1 MANFRY
7 AVLSLLRQREYL
19 IWCLGLPLVLT
30 TLFIFM
36 FKPLDA
42 LTDLGA
48 IPFVAVEPNG
58 LAEGTGTDA
67 QAGRPAGET
76 GSNVSPGQADQGTG
90 TDAQATGPTAEGTA
104 FRAFVEGLPTEGDLR
119 FSVTWAKD
127 REEAEELLLAHRH
140 DEEPLVAAVTL
151 GDDGKPSVT
160 LVPGGSTTQGLQEA
174 EQGIIVDLFDGYL
187 QRMET
192 VRALGTTDPAA
203 LGTKAVEKALESTDA
218 GVEEVSLTTRQPRQ
232 SVQFFFSLMGFTI
245 LMTAQMGLMAT
256 MDLLPGAHGEPTSSS
271 GHSPGARA
279 ARITAS
285 ALPRWRQLALMIGA
299 AWTTSMLGAA
309 VNLAYATVGGGIDFG
324 DRLGQVVAVVA
335 VGSAM
340 ATGLGALIAVVG
352 PKAAQAKSGILTLVT
367 TGCAFFAGLYGKP
380 VMVLANGL
388 AQKFPVSAW
397 VNPARQVM
405 DGLMALVYY
414 DSLDPFW
421 FHLGILGAMA
431 VIFFILAAFRLRRS
445 TNGSL

>member
-30 TLFIFM
+30 TIFIFM

-42 LTDLGA
+42 LTDLGT
-48 IPFVAVEPNG
+48 IPIVAVEPEG
-58 LAEGTGTDA
+58 LAEGDETGAPAGQAAGEADG
-67 QAGRPAGET
+67 QAGR
-76 GSNVSPGQADQGTG
+76 
-90 TDAQATGPTAEGTA
+90 TAEADA

-119 FSVTWAKD
+119 FSVTWAED
-127 REEAEELLLAHRH
+127 REEAEELLLSHR
-140 DEEPLVAAVTL
+140 DDKEPLIAAVAL
-151 GDDGKPSVT
+151 GDDGNPSVT
-160 LVPGGSTTQGLQEA
+160 LLPGGSSAQDLLEA

-187 QRMET
+187 QRMDAI
-192 VRALGTTDPAA
+192 RALGTSDPAA
-203 LGTKAVEKALESTDA
+203 LGSQAVAEALKSSDPR
-218 GVEEVSLTTRQPRQ
+218 VEEVSLTTRQPRQ
-232 SVQFFFSLMGFTI
+232 SVQFFFSLMGFTV

-256 MDLLPGAHGEPTSSS
+256 MDLLPGTTDEAASN
-271 GHSPGARA
+271 GHSSGARA
-279 ARITAS
+279 ARMAAS
-285 ALPRWRQLALMIGA
+285 AMPRWRQLALMIGA

-309 VNLAYATVGGGIDFG
+309 VDLIYATVGGGVDFG

-352 PKAAQAKSGILTLVT
+352 PKAAQAKSGILTLIT
-367 TGCAFFAGLYGKP
+367 TMCAFFAGLYGEP
-380 VMVLANGL
+380 VMELANDL
-388 AQKFPVSAW
+388 AQRAPVVGW

-405 DGLMALVYY
+405 DGLMALVYF

-431 VIFFILAAFRLRRS
+431 VVFFALATIRLRRS
-445 TNGSL
+445 SNGSL